1 MRGFPSS
8 SIGSSG
14 DPGFSKILESTF
26 LLRVDGILVGQL
38 DGLEIDSGM
47 VGMTGLK
54 SSGVSS
60 AACGSTANVA
70 QDMQPKIASAQVMKR
85 GDKEFNGCT
94 IFGVEKSSVVAFQ
107 SPEIVMEVKELY
119 RR

>member
-1 MRGFPSS
+1 M
-8 SIGSSG
+8 
-14 DPGFSKILESTF
+14 
-26 LLRVDGILVGQL
+26 LRVDGILVGQL

-47 VGMTGLK
+47 VGMTGWK
-54 SSGVSS
+54 SLGVSS
-60 AACGSTANVA
+60 AGCGSTANVA
-70 QDMQPKIASAQVMKR
+70 QDVQTKIASTQVMKR